1 MRYALISYGIVQKVL
16 VWDGMAPYPLADG
29 ESLVPWEDA
38 KDLPRVPP
46 PTPTAEEVAEE
57 SEVTAIRA
65 TLAAL
70 KNGTGTAAERLARIE
85 RVVFRLVKS
94 L

>member
-1 MRYALISYGIVQKVL
+1 MRYALVKSGIVQTVL
-16 VWDGMAPYPLADG
+16 VWDGIRPYPLVDD
-29 ESLVPWEDA
+29 ESLVPWEEA
-38 KDLPRVPP
+38 KDLPRVLP

-57 SEVTAIRA
+57 NEVKAIRA
-65 TLAAL
+65 TLTAL

-94 L
+94 S